1 MQSYEAVEKVWKRAL
16 GRAGRM
22 DMDAACSHILPMMAV
37 ARSFDAK
44 VDVVVRHMTDLRC
57 SNEVGV
63 VDHDAVEEALM
74 EGPSREH
81 HALYLAQATL
91 LQHIIVL
98 SSPTDDDR
106 VAC

>member
-1 MQSYEAVEKVWKRAL
+1 MESYEAVEKVWKRAL

-22 DMDAACSHILPMMAV
+22 DLDAACSHIMPMMAA

-74 EGPSREH
+74 EGPSRERL
-81 HALYLAQATL
+81 ALYLSQATR
-91 LQHIIVL
+91 LQHCFKL
-98 SSPTDDDR
+98 ANLDDD
-106 VAC
+106 